1 MEGPILNFNCHLTLL
16 HLVNYYLPDR
26 IAALSEDNEY
36 WVPYT
41 EKAYA
46 KRYKTYDAIT
56 GGWGAWG
63 LTDLTGGIAIKTDLS
78 WVSFRFTVQRKYFF
92 KGG

>member
-1 MEGPILNFNCHLTLL
+1 M
-16 HLVNYYLPDR
+16 NYSLPDS
-26 IAALSEDNEY
+26 IAAHSKDNEY

-56 GGWGAWG
+56 GGFGAWAM
-63 LTDLTGGIAIKTDLS
+63 TDLTGGIAMITELS
-78 WVSFRFTVQRKYFF
+78 WVSLGFAVYRKYFL
-92 KGG
+92 

>member
-1 MEGPILNFNCHLTLL
+1 MLNFNCHLTLL
-16 HLVNYYLPDR
+16 HSVNYYLPDR